1 MFAIIFTCFKK
12 VGTFVG
18 GVGTF
23 YLSLQRQILI
33 QSVMAT
39 FTYSLSV
46 KSTKN
51 GNSEIIVR
59 FRHATNG
66 KGIDKQAL
74 SGIFIDKDYF
84 KDGKIFLSSKRLLND
99 ENKALKE
106 DLEQA
111 EDELKELSKHITN
124 TFLQLKKADK
134 DLKNLH
140 KDWLKDTIKDF
151 HHPKPTEEELKAA
164 EEEPETEQKK
174 TFLEIFAEYIDSED
188 KDISDGNRLHYKALW
203 RLLKRYEIINGT
215 TLDFDTLTPETIRNI
230 QKYMRKEHEYFSIP
244 NARTKKAM
252 AEAPESRMPKKR
264 GENTIIIL
272 TKKLRAFVRWANG
285 LDRNYKLNNPYTHN
299 NPFDSFSIGGEQYGT
314 PYYLTIEERNKLF
327 DAVLPER
334 LARQRDIF
342 VFQCCIGCRVSDLW
356 AMTRKNIV
364 DGAIEY
370 VPQKTQ
376 KESSERIRVPLNSK
390 AMEIL
395 ERYKDCG
402 GRLFPFVAK
411 QQYNED
417 IKEMLK
423 QAGIDR
429 VVTVRNPLTGK
440 PEQRP
445 IYEVASSH
453 MARRTFVGNLYKQ
466 VKDPNLIGSLSGHVE
481 GSRAFTRYREIDE
494 ETKKELV
501 SLLD

>member
-1 MFAIIFTCFKK
+1 MATIS
-12 VGTFVG
+12 
-18 GVGTF
+18 
-23 YLSLQRQILI
+23 LSL
-33 QSVMAT
+33 SA
-39 FTYSLSV
+39 
-46 KSTKN
+46 
-51 GNSEIIVR
+51 
-59 FRHATNG
+59 
-66 KGIDKQAL
+66 
-74 SGIFIDKDYF
+74 
-84 KDGKIFLSSKRLLND
+84 
-99 ENKALKE
+99 
-106 DLEQA
+106 
-111 EDELKELSKHITN
+111 
-124 TFLQLKKADK
+124 KADK
-134 DLKNLH
+134 TTGKSEILIRFVVGSRINQRGKSNLFIEASH
-140 KDWLKDTIKDF
+140 WNAKEQRIIMPKYRLMNDEQRLLVLELTETDTSLANLTQHIMHSFNEAGAGKSGLDKDWLKSTISDF
-151 HHPKPTEEELKAA
+151 YDFKTA

-203 RLLKRYEIINGT
+203 RLLKRYEIINCT
-215 TLDFDTLTPETIRNI
+215 TLDFDTLTPETIRDI
-230 QKYMRKEHEYFSIP
+230 QKYMRNEHDYFSKE

-252 AEAPESRMPKKR
+252 TEAPESRMPKKR

-314 PYYLTIEERNKLF
+314 PYYLTIEERNQLF
-327 DAVLPER
+327 EAVLPEK

-356 AMTRKNIV
+356 AMTKDNIV

-376 KESSERIRVPLNSK
+376 REHSERIRVPLNSK

-402 GRLFPFVAK
+402 NKLLPFVAQ

-501 SLLD
+501 SMLD